1 MPVSTAKSNIAVV
14 HDWLPVFSGAE
25 QVLKEIMLTVG
36 PQDLYTLFDFLGDAD
51 HRQIGAKRIVTSY
64 LDRFPLRDRYYRYT
78 FPFCPAAIE
87 SFDLSDYDLVIS
99 SSAAFAKGVIVHP
112 HQRHIAYVHT
122 PARYAW
128 DQTFEYLRRT
138 PLSRLPFG
146 PLLRKALFNLR
157 LWDARTAHGP
167 DILLANST
175 AVQRRIE
182 QVYGRKSLVLA
193 PPVDTDKFGFSPEK
207 DDYFVVASRL
217 VPYKRIDLVVAAF
230 AQMPNRKLIVCGDGP
245 EMSVLKSLA
254 APNVTFAGHLPR
266 ADLIRTI
273 QRAKALVYAGYEDFG
288 IVLAEAQ
295 SAGTPVIAYG
305 RGGARDIVTPLGE
318 SRPTGHLFDEQT
330 ISSLI
335 DGVETF
341 VGRSH
346 EISPEACRDRAL
358 LFSADKFRERLARIV
373 DHALSPDFRRDSV
386 IGLG

>member
-1 MPVSTAKSNIAVV
+1 MSEQTANANIAIV

-25 QVLKEIMLTVG
+25 QVLKEIMQTVG

-51 HRQIGAKRIVTSY
+51 HRQIGAKRIFTSY
-64 LDRFPLRDRYYRYT
+64 LDRLPLRDKYYRYT

-87 SFDLSDYDLVIS
+87 SFDLSPYELVIS
-99 SSAAFAKGVIVHP
+99 TSAAFAKGVIVHP

-138 PLSRLPFG
+138 PLSRFPFG

-182 QVYGRKSLVLA
+182 QIYGRNSLVLA

-245 EMSVLKSLA
+245 EMPVLKALG

-266 ADLIRTI
+266 QDLINTI
-273 QRAKALVYAGYEDFG
+273 QRARALIFAGYEDFG

-295 SAGTPVIAYG
+295 SAGTPVVAYG
-305 RGGARDIVTPLGE
+305 RGGSRDIVVPLGE
-318 SRPTGHLFDEQT
+318 PNPTGHLFAEQT
-330 ISSLI
+330 TASLI
-335 DGVETF
+335 EAVETF
-341 VGRSH
+341 VARQN

-358 LFSADKFRERLARIV
+358 LFSADKFRERMGRV
-373 DHALSPDFRRDSV
+373 VEHALSPNFRRDTP
-386 IGLG
+386 IDLH